1 MLSKSRL
8 LHIARYFYAN
18 LPLTYRAKARIREAL
33 SPVLRALR
41 SENSGMAMVS
51 ELRKSFISRSDSLTW
66 TGRDERAFVQLLIEL
81 SEHCSKYGPVGEII
95 TLPFIS
101 SGGAERV
108 ALNFASAYRELQPGF
123 TVLILI
129 TDRPL
134 KNDRLV
140 LPDGIKVV
148 VLHDHVQSDFEN
160 IRLQFLKSLVQ
171 ALRPAV
177 LHNINSEL
185 AWKLIIHHGDLIS
198 QLTRIFASIFAF
210 QYLPGT
216 RRKTGYASYF
226 LQPALPHLQGLLSD
240 NYRFITDAIAE
251 YDLDATASKKL
262 HVIYNPCRTF
272 LDSCSP
278 VSSSSPRTNEPE
290 RRLRVLWAGRLDAE
304 KRVDLLC
311 DVARNCVFA
320 DFLVFGHRVVDANEM
335 QLSLQPNLIFKG
347 GFSDPHELVQEGP
360 FDAFLFTSRW
370 EGLPNILLEVGALGI
385 PVIAPVVGGVGELVS
400 SQTGFPLQEEP
411 TVQDYE
417 EALQLIRTNPAEAA
431 TRAQALKN
439 LVETRHSWRTF
450 LKSVQTIPEYI
461 SASDG
466 HDTKKW
472 ATASSRLG
480 KPIIS
485 IVIPFFNQGQYLY
498 ESVSSA
504 VLAYNGKTEII
515 VVDDGSTDPKTELYL
530 REVLNLS
537 GKVRVVRQANQG
549 LSGARNSGIE
559 AATGQFIQLL
569 DADDILIPGKLDVQ
583 VAHMTVCPAIDV
595 SISDFLVSDE
605 TVTHITRSDAAISR
619 FPLTLD
625 DFLYRWE
632 RGFAIPIHCAL
643 FRKNVF
649 SQARFDISARAK
661 EDWLF
666 WCTLRSLGC
675 RLAYVRGHYA
685 VYRQH
690 AQSMRRSYVG
700 MGKSWLLA
708 ALKIDALLKGKHPL
722 FFESAVSWFEQ
733 YYQKH
738 PEYRQEVS
746 RLKANL
752 SSAEISSPIQ
762 SDNKQVNAEQ
772 LLQQLSFLSD
782 TANTPVISVVIPV
795 YNHYEYIED
804 CLRSLSEQ
812 GTKEFEVIC
821 IDDASTDPRM
831 HELMRGLK
839 DKLAHLRIVTHTS
852 NHGISASQN
861 EAVDLARGK
870 FIAFLDCDDLLVPNA
885 LSRVNEEIKQRPDID
900 YFFSDRW
907 DIDESGASVRL
918 ARYGG
923 YYHLKPGD
931 RSLSD
936 DLLDGMVAS
945 HLKVIRRSAFIQVNG
960 CSDEFEGIQDWEL
973 ALKISEIGKLAH
985 IPEPL
990 YKHRIHPHSVTESA
1004 KVAQMR
1010 KTNMLRRRY
1019 LDRWVTTANCL
1030 TAGPHPG
1037 PPQIFNCNSVLPS
1050 LSELKTSKSAGHCCV
1065 LDLRGPILAS
1075 AITFAREFN
1084 SYFDVILWDRPE
1096 VPAALMGYLWG
1107 EVLGPHSA
1115 SSKDAVNPSLHENH

>member
-1 MLSKSRL
+1 MSRW
-8 LHIARYFYAN
+8 LHLARHVYAN
-18 LPLTYRAKARIREAL
+18 LPFSYTTKTKIREAL
-33 SPVLRALR
+33 SPVLRALT
-41 SENSGMAMVS
+41 SEKSGLAMFS
-51 ELRKSFISRSDSLTW
+51 ELRKSFGSRSDSLAW
-66 TGRDERAFVQLLIEL
+66 PEPDEHAFVQLLLEL
-81 SEHCSKYGPVGEII
+81 SEHCSRYGPIGNMI
-95 TLPFIS
+95 TVPFIS

-108 ALNFASAYRELQPGF
+108 ALNFARAYRELQPCL
-123 TVLILI
+123 TVLVLI

-134 KNDRLV
+134 KNDLMV

-148 VLHDHVQSDFEN
+148 ALHDHVQSDFEN

-171 ALRPAV
+171 AVKPAV

-185 AWKLIIHHGDLIS
+185 AWKLIIDHGLLMS
-198 QLTRIFASIFAF
+198 RLTQVFASIFAF

-226 LQPALPHLQGLLSD
+226 LRPALPHLHGLLSD
-240 NYRFITDAIAE
+240 NHRFITDTIAE
-251 YDLDATASKKL
+251 YELDATTSTKL
-262 HVIYNPCRTF
+262 HVVYNPCRIFPEKT
-272 LDSCSP
+272 LNAPS
-278 VSSSSPRTNEPE
+278 VSSSSCGPDGPD

-304 KRVDLLC
+304 KRVDLLY
-311 DVARNCVFA
+311 DIARRCVFA
-320 DFLVFGHRVVDANEM
+320 DFMVYGHSVVDKET
-335 QLSLQPNLIFKG
+335 SLPSQPNLILKG
-347 GFSDPHELVQEGP
+347 GFSDPRELVRDGP

-385 PVIAPVVGGVGELVS
+385 PVIAPTVGGVGELIS
-400 SQTGFPLQEEP
+400 TRTGFPLPEEP
-411 TVQDYE
+411 TVRDYE
-417 EALQLIRTNPAEAA
+417 EALQIIRADAGEAA
-431 TRAQALKN
+431 TRAQALKE
-439 LVETRHSWRTF
+439 LVKTRHSWGAFRE
-450 LKSVQTIPEYI
+450 SVQTIPGYI
-461 SASDG
+461 NASNGFGRGNRVASDSG
-466 HDTKKW
+466 
-472 ATASSRLG
+472 
-480 KPIIS
+480 PENPVIS

-504 VLAYNGKTEII
+504 LLAYEGKTEII

-530 REVLNLS
+530 GEVANLS
-537 GKVRVVRQANQG
+537 GKVRIVRQVNQG

-583 VAHMTVCPAIDV
+583 VAHMAICPALDV
-595 SISDFLVSDE
+595 SICDFLLSDE

-643 FRKNVF
+643 FRKDVF
-649 SQARFDISARAK
+649 SQTRFDVSARAK

-666 WCTLRSLGC
+666 WCTLSSLGC
-675 RLAYVRGHYA
+675 RLAYLRGHYA

-708 ALKIDALLKGKHPL
+708 AQKIDALLGGKHPL
-722 FFESAVSWFEQ
+722 FLESAVSWFEQ
-733 YYQKH
+733 YYEKH

-746 RLKANL
+746 RLQTNL
-752 SSAEISSPIQ
+752 SSAETSTPTR
-762 SDNKQVNAEQ
+762 SDNQEANAAQ
-772 LLQQLSFLSD
+772 LLRQLSFLST
-782 TANTPVISVVIPV
+782 TANSPFISVVIPV
-795 YNHYEYIED
+795 YNHYEYIEE
-804 CLRSLSEQ
+804 CLRSLAEQ
-812 GTKEFEVIC
+812 GTTEFEVIC
-821 IDDASTDPRM
+821 IDDASPDLRI

-839 DKLAHLRIVTHTS
+839 GKLTGLRIVMHAS
-852 NHGISASQN
+852 NRGISASQN
-861 EAVDLARGK
+861 EAVELARGK

-885 LSRVNEEIKQRPDID
+885 LSRVDEEIKQRPDID

-907 DIDESGASVRL
+907 DIDEAGASVRL

-923 YYHLKPGD
+923 YYHLKPSN
-931 RSLSD
+931 RSLRE

-945 HLKVIRRSAFIQVNG
+945 HLKVIRRSVFIQVNG

-973 ALKISEIGKLAH
+973 ALKISEIGRLAY

-990 YKHRIHPHSVTESA
+990 YKHRIHSHSVTESA
-1004 KVAQMR
+1004 KVDQMR

-1019 LDRWVTTANCL
+1019 IDRWIRSAKCSVAET
-1030 TAGPHPG
+1030 HPG
-1037 PPQIFNCNSVLPS
+1037 PSQVFNCNSALPS
-1050 LSELKTSKSAGHCCV
+1050 LAELKKSRSSSQCCV
-1065 LDLRGPILAS
+1065 LDLRGPVLTS
-1075 AITFAREFN
+1075 SITFAREFN
-1084 SYFDVILWDRPE
+1084 SYFDLILWDRPE

-1107 EVLGPHSA
+1107 DVLSPHNATRRSEVVSHSV
-1115 SSKDAVNPSLHENH
+1115 KGDH

>member
-1 MLSKSRL
+1 
-8 LHIARYFYAN
+8 
-18 LPLTYRAKARIREAL
+18 
-33 SPVLRALR
+33 
-41 SENSGMAMVS
+41 MAMVS
-51 ELRKSFISRSDSLTW
+51 ELRKSFLSRSDSLTW
-66 TGRDERAFVQLLIEL
+66 TEPDEHAFAQLLMEL
-81 SEHCSKYGPVGEII
+81 SGHCSKYGPVGAII
-95 TLPFIS
+95 TAPFLS

-108 ALNFASAYRELQPGF
+108 AVNFASAYRELKPGF

-148 VLHDHVQSDFEN
+148 VLHDHVQSNSEN

-171 ALRPAV
+171 ALRPTV

-185 AWKLIIHHGDLIS
+185 AWKLIIHDGNLIS

-226 LQPALPHLQGLLSD
+226 LQPALPHLEGLLSD

-251 YDLDATASKKL
+251 YDLDETASKKL
-262 HVIYNPCRTF
+262 HAIYNPCRTF

-278 VSSSSPRTNEPE
+278 LTSSSPGANGPE
-290 RRLRVLWAGRLDAE
+290 RRLKVLWAGRLDAE

-311 DVARNCVFA
+311 DVARSCVFD
-320 DFLVFGHRVVDANEM
+320 DFLVFGHRVVDTDELP
-335 QLSLQPNLIFKG
+335 LSLPPNLIFKG
-347 GFSDPHELVQEGP
+347 GFSDPHELVRDGP

-385 PVIAPVVGGVGELVS
+385 PIIAPVVGGVGELVS

-417 EALQLIRTNPAEAA
+417 EALRLIRIDPAEAIA
-431 TRAQALKN
+431 RARALKN

-461 SASDG
+461 NASDG
-466 HDTKKW
+466 CDTKKW
-472 ATASSRLG
+472 AAAGSRQE
-480 KPIIS
+480 KPIVS

-504 VLAYNGKTEII
+504 LLAYSGKTEII

-530 REVLNLS
+530 REVVNLS
-537 GKVRVVRQANQG
+537 GKVRIVRQANQG
-549 LSGARNSGIE
+549 LSSARNSGLD
-559 AATGQFIQLL
+559 AATGQFVQLL

-583 VAHMTVCPAIDV
+583 VAHMNVCPAIDV

-649 SQARFDISARAK
+649 SQARFDTSARAK

-666 WCTLRSLGC
+666 WCTLRSQGC

-690 AQSMRRSYVG
+690 ARSMRRSYVG

-752 SSAEISSPIQ
+752 SSAEISSAIQ
-762 SDNKQVNAEQ
+762 SNNKQVNAEQ
-772 LLQQLSFLSD
+772 LLRQLSFLSD
-782 TANTPVISVVIPV
+782 TAGTPAISVVIPV

-839 DKLAHLRIVTHTS
+839 DKLADLRILTHTS
-852 NHGISASQN
+852 NQGISASQN
-861 EAVDLARGK
+861 EAVDLARGT

-885 LSRVNEEIKQRPDID
+885 LSRVNEHIKQRPDID

-931 RSLSD
+931 RSVSD

-1004 KVAQMR
+1004 KVVQMR
-1010 KTNMLRRRY
+1010 KTNMVRRRY
-1019 LDRWVTTANCL
+1019 LDRRAPTANCPA
-1030 TAGPHPG
+1030 AGPHSR
-1037 PPQIFNCNSVLPS
+1037 PPHVFDCNAVLPS
-1050 LSELKTSKSAGHCCV
+1050 LRELKKFKSSGHCCV
-1065 LDLRGPILAS
+1065 LDLRGPVPTS
-1075 AITFAREFN
+1075 AINFAREFN
-1084 SYFDVILWDRPE
+1084 SYFDLILWDRPE
-1096 VPAALMGYLWG
+1096 VSAALIGYLWG
-1107 EVLGPHSA
+1107 EVLSPPRA
-1115 SSKDAVNPSLHENH
+1115 SSSYAIGHSFPGNH